1 MGTSE
6 SGHSKGCAG
15 SCGSAWRY
23 SWGHGAY
30 HQLLNYGHLTS
41 LLWALLLSSMVF
53 SLTQGLHCHLNTDLG
68 LLLIQLHIVKVFYV
82 LKGHHGPNKCFTI
95 PIQTFTYPATSV
107 DIFSSACRY
116 KCNYLKI
123 SFYLIIYLLFTYL
136 SVYHNV
142 RKDGTSAATWIHSS
156 THCLRHLRAWHD
168 ATLQWHAKKRGCC
181 YHQRSVSILFLS
193 CFGGHLESAIKVAF
207 SYFRWWIDDINFFRS
222 LPVQVYPFKTIK
234 PWWWEKRME
243 GNMTLHSCLSHDV
256 LQAAQVF
263 PPKPILQNFESQNK
277 SSLRSGSFIPCDT

>member
-1 MGTSE
+1 MEIRDLCCQVFPKDFTMGTSE

-23 SWGHGAY
+23 SWGHGAS
-30 HQLLNYGHLTS
+30 QRCSNYGHLTS

-68 LLLIQLHIVKVFYV
+68 LLLKLSRFLYV

-116 KCNYLKI
+116 KCNYLKN
-123 SFYLIIYLLFTYL
+123 IILSNHLSLFTYL

-168 ATLQWHAKKRGCC
+168 ATLQWHAKNRGCC

-207 SYFRWWIDDINFFRS
+207 SYFRWWIDDINFFAVFQFRCIRS
-222 LPVQVYPFKTIK
+222 
-234 PWWWEKRME
+234 KR
-243 GNMTLHSCLSHDV
+243 
-256 LQAAQVF
+256 
-263 PPKPILQNFESQNK
+263 
-277 SSLRSGSFIPCDT
+277 